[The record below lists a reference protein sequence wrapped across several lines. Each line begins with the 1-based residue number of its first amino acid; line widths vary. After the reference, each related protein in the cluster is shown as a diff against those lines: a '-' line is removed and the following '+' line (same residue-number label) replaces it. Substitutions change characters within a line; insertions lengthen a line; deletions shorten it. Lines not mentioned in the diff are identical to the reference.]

1 MCVNLFSFF
10 LYRGF
15 ERNLETYKMLTRLK
29 APDLD
34 HNAIK
39 VLSSTSNFIF

>member
-1 MCVNLFSFF
+1 MCINLFVFS
-10 LYRGF
+10 RGF

-39 VLSSTSNFIF
+39 VQSFFA